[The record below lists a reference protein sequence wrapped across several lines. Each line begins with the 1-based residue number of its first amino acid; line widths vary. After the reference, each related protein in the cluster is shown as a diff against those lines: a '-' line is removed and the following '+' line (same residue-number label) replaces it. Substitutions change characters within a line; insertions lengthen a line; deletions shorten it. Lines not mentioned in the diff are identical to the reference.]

1 MPSTVPHTG
10 PYDSDF
16 DDPLMDVDLD
26 GYEPDSNERS
36 MGMLAHLAGY
46 AGLTGIPFGN
56 LIGPFLVY
64 IIKRDESAYI
74 EDQAREALNFQI
86 TVTLAALVSIP
97 LIFVG
102 IGIVTLLVTGV
113 WWLVGTAIGATKA
126 NAGEWYRYPATIRL
140 VKG

>member
-1 MPSTVPHTG
+1 MPSTIPHTG

-16 DDPLMDVDLD
+16 DDPLLDVDLH

-46 AGLTGIPFGN
+46 AGLAIPFGS
-56 LIGPFLVY
+56 LLGPFLVY
-64 IIKRDESAYI
+64 ILKREESAYI
-74 EDQAREALNFQI
+74 EDQAREALNFQL
-86 TVTLAALVSIP
+86 TMTLAFLVSIA
-97 LIFVG
+97 LMFILVGFVT
-102 IGIVTLLVTGV
+102 ILVVGV

-126 NAGEWYRYPATIRL
+126 NAGEWYRYPATIRF

>member
-1 MPSTVPHTG
+1 MPSTIPHTG

-26 GYEPDSNERS
+26 GYEPDSKERS

-56 LIGPFLVY
+56 LLGPFLVY
-64 IIKRDESAYI
+64 ILKRDESAYI
-74 EDQAREALNFQI
+74 EDQAREALNFQL
-86 TVTLAALVSIP
+86 TMTLAALVSVV
-97 LIFVG
+97 LMFVLVGFVTIFVVG
-102 IGIVTLLVTGV
+102 I

-126 NAGEWYRYPATIRL
+126 NAGEWYRYPATIRFI
-140 VKG
+140 KG